1 LLTDVILPDITS
13 LRFRHTLACFATGVT
28 VVTTA
33 MGDGL
38 LDNDDLV
45 HGMTANAFSA
55 VSLDPPLVLLAIACH
70 SRMHAWLQYSERFG
84 ISILAEDQAHLARH
98 FAGQHPEQETGVAF
112 ERVYG
117 YPLIPGALAHLICR
131 VWKAFEAG
139 DHTLFLGRVEYLQ
152 HCPDAQRSPLLFYR
166 SSYEVL
172 AGKEAAER
180 ITA

>member
-1 LLTDVILPDITS
+1 VIPSVASVVTPLS
-13 LRFRHTLACFATGVT
+13 FRATLACFATGVT

-38 LDNDDLV
+38 LEDDRLV
-45 HGMTANAFSA
+45 HGITANAFSA
-55 VSLDPPLVLLAIACH
+55 ISLDPPLVLVAIACQSH
-70 SRMHAWLQYSERFG
+70 MHAWLQHSERFG

-98 FAGQHPEQETGVAF
+98 FAGQHSEQEAGVAF
-112 ERVYG
+112 ERVYA

-139 DHTLFLGRVEYLQ
+139 DHTLFLGHVEYLQ
-152 HCPDAQRSPLLFYR
+152 HCPDAHRSPLLFYR

-180 ITA
+180 MTV